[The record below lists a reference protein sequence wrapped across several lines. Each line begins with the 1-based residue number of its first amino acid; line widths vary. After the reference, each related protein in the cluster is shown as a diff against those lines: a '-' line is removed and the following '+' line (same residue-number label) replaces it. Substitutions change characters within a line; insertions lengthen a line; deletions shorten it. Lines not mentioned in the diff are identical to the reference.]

1 MRLWK
6 AGLYTTIWQLGEG
19 YPLSW
24 CLSNREDQI
33 LLIYY
38 FEYLKKTGTISPKWF
53 VSDDFDRFYNAGY
66 QHSIDIHKKTIFWHV
81 DCALRGALK
90 SVTKAEVSNLPHS
103 PHTS

>member
-1 MRLWK
+1 MHFMRLWK
-6 AGLYTTIWQLGEG
+6 AGLYTTIWRLGEG

-53 VSDDFDRFYNAGY
+53 ISDDFDRFYKAWISAFNRHP
-66 QHSIDIHKKTIFWHV
+66 QKKLFF
-81 DCALRGALK
+81 GM
-90 SVTKAEVSNLPHS
+90 
-103 PHTS
+103 